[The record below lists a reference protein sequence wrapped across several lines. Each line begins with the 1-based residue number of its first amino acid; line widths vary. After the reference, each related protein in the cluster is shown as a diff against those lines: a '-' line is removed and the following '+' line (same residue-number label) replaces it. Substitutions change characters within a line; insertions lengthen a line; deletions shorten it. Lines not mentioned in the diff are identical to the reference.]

1 MSFFSDER
9 AAELRELFFESAL
22 EHLQAMNDAG
32 LELEAHPGDEQCV
45 RRVRRAVHTL
55 KGDSAACGF
64 RELSELA
71 HELEDMLTPQH
82 LESRSAVLAEVVLT
96 AADTFHAMLA
106 AYHGNLQPPAGDA
119 LRKHMRKL
127 LETPAAACPVQIVA
141 RFDWNREERSRIA
154 EAVQRGEGVYHIALS
169 IDPGSQMHAAAL
181 QLARMAL
188 ESCGTVLAM
197 RPEEGDA
204 GEDVRLIEAALSS
217 AQSRDWIARKC
228 QIPAV
233 VTASVVERAGTPPA
247 PSRDLLDLLLESEA
261 QAADASRGGAVW
273 NSETAGEER
282 TPNAPPGAA
291 HPAER
296 TLRVEAGRIDA
307 VLSLVGELIM
317 GKSMLQ
323 RSIQEFERRFPKD
336 ALCAK
341 LADGLAFQARVLDEL
356 QKSVMKI
363 RMVPVEQFFRR
374 VPRIVRDVARK
385 RGREVTL
392 EIAGKNTGLDKGILD
407 QLAEPLTHL
416 VRNAVDH
423 GIESR
428 EERLAAGKPER
439 GSLRLNAFQKGS
451 QVVIEIS
458 DDGRGI
464 DREKLVRRAIEQEF
478 LTAEGAE
485 RLSDTEAFNLVFL
498 PGLSTADA
506 VTEVSGRG
514 IGMDVVHAVL
524 ERLKG
529 EVKIQSARGKGTTIE
544 LMVPLTLASIPALL
558 FRVAD
563 RPYAIPLASVL
574 EITRATGADVHRVE
588 NREVIQLRN
597 QTLPLLRL
605 EQQASGRAP
614 AQRFFVVVVSAVE
627 RKFGLVVDSM
637 IGEEDLVVKALD
649 QQLGAAD
656 LFSGASILGDGT
668 VVLVLNVSAF
678 TGRTAKPAMV
688 GVPA

>member
-1 MSFFSDER
+1 VSFFSDER

-32 LELEAHPGDEQCV
+32 LELEAHPGDEECV

-82 LESRSAVLAEVVLT
+82 LESRSAALAEVVLT

-119 LRKHMRKL
+119 LRKHMRRL
-127 LETPAAACPVQIVA
+127 LEAPDAAGPAEIAA
-141 RFDWNREERSRIA
+141 RFDWNAEERGRIA
-154 EAVQRGEGVYHIALS
+154 EAAQGGKSVYHIALS
-169 IDPGSQMHAAAL
+169 IDPESQMRAAAL

-188 ESCGTVLAM
+188 ESCGTILAL
-197 RPEEGDA
+197 RPEEGGA
-204 GEDVRLIEAALSS
+204 AEDVRLIEAALSS
-217 AQSRDWIARKC
+217 AQSKDWIARKC
-228 QIPAV
+228 RIPAV
-233 VTASVVERAGTPPA
+233 VTAIIIEQAGTTPA
-247 PSRDLLDLLLESEA
+247 PSQDLLDLLLESEA
-261 QAADASRGGAVW
+261 QASGASK
-273 NSETAGEER
+273 S
-282 TPNAPPGAA
+282 GAA
-291 HPAER
+291 WSGETKEEEIPDGRTAPARAAEK

-336 ALCAK
+336 ALCTK

-392 EIAGKNTGLDKGILD
+392 QIVGQNTGLDKGILD
-407 QLAEPLTHL
+407 ELAEPLTHL

-485 RLSDTEAFNLVFL
+485 RLSDAEAFNLVFL

-514 IGMDVVHAVL
+514 IGMDVVHTVL

-529 EVKIQSARGKGTTIE
+529 EVRVQSARGKGTTIQ

-558 FRVAD
+558 FRVAG

-574 EITRATGADVHRVE
+574 EITRATAADVHRVE

-605 EQQASGRAP
+605 DQQASGRAP
-614 AQRFFVVVVSAVE
+614 GQRFVVVVVMAVE
-627 RKFGLVVDSM
+627 RKFGFVVDSM

-649 QQLGAAD
+649 QQLAAVD

-678 TGRTAKPAMV
+678 IGRMARPAMA
-688 GVPA
+688 GALA

>member
-1 MSFFSDER
+1 VSFFSDER

-22 EHLQAMNDAG
+22 ELLQAMNEAG
-32 LELEAHPGDEQCV
+32 LELEAHPGNEESV

-71 HELEDMLTPQH
+71 HDLEDMLTPQH
-82 LESRSAVLAEVVLT
+82 LESRSAALAEVVLT

-106 AYHGNLQPPAGDA
+106 AYRGNLQPPAGDA

-127 LETPAAACPVQIVA
+127 LEAPAETSPAGIVA
-141 RFDWNREERSRIA
+141 RFDWSELERGRIT
-154 EAVQRGEGVYHIALS
+154 EAMRRGESVYHIALS
-169 IDPGSQMHAAAL
+169 IDLGSQMCAAAL

-188 ESCGTVLAM
+188 ESCGTILAL
-197 RPEEGDA
+197 RPEEGGA
-204 GEDVRLIEAALSS
+204 AEDVRLIEAALSS

-233 VTASVVERAGTPPA
+233 VTGMVIEAAGAPPH

-261 QAADASRGGAVW
+261 QAVGVSKGGAV
-273 NSETAGEER
+273 SSPETGEEGR
-282 TPNAPPGAA
+282 MPDAPAGAAPP
-291 HPAER
+291 AEN

-307 VLSLVGELIM
+307 VLNLVGELIM

-323 RSIQEFERRFPKD
+323 RSIQEFEKRFPKD
-336 ALCAK
+336 ALRAK

-374 VPRIVRDVARK
+374 VPRIVRDVARQ
-385 RGREVTL
+385 RGREVAL
-392 EIAGKNTGLDKGILD
+392 EIAGQNTDLDKGILD
-407 QLAEPLTHL
+407 ALAEPLTHL

-428 EERLAAGKPER
+428 AERLAAGKPER
-439 GSLRLNAFQKGS
+439 GSLRLNAYQKGS

-464 DREKLVRRAIEQEF
+464 DKEKLVRRAIAQEF

-485 RLSDTEAFNLVFL
+485 KLSDAEAFNLVFL

-514 IGMDVVHAVL
+514 IGMDVVHTVL

-529 EVKIQSARGKGTTIE
+529 EVRVQSAK
-544 LMVPLTLASIPALL
+544 S
-558 FRVAD
+558 
-563 RPYAIPLASVL
+563 
-574 EITRATGADVHRVE
+574 
-588 NREVIQLRN
+588 
-597 QTLPLLRL
+597 
-605 EQQASGRAP
+605 
-614 AQRFFVVVVSAVE
+614 
-627 RKFGLVVDSM
+627 K
-637 IGEEDLVVKALD
+637 
-649 QQLGAAD
+649 
-656 LFSGASILGDGT
+656 
-668 VVLVLNVSAF
+668 
-678 TGRTAKPAMV
+678 
-688 GVPA
+688 